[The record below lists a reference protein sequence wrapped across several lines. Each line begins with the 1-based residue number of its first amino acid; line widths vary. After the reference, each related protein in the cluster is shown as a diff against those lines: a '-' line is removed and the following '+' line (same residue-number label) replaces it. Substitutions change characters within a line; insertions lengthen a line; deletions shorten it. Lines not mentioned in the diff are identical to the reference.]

1 MGVLFIAVAG
11 IAASCTLLSTTWIA
25 FSLKFIPNVPEK
37 LPIFFFIG
45 VFHISMH
52 IFFITANLALYVLRI
67 YILLFPL
74 RPMRRANK
82 LVACVE
88 VAFALTAVSI
98 AVGPS
103 LMQGPS
109 RTTPIQEDCFAMNCA
124 GMFNRRQYVSSVI
137 FTLSVGILLLGAA
150 FLVSYFKYTKS
161 INIGKTETLRMTK
174 FVRYSLYFRII
185 LETGPYMADLIAH
198 EVGFKI
204 GTYLGAYGLVEMGF
218 ITKAE
223 CILRKMKARANRR
236 SFTHDAVTFAK
247 AGPHAKVDLNG
258 NELKLPEEDSIG
270 QLSENNSVISSL
282 HSSDIISDISL
293 DGEES
298 YSADISS
305 GQLHLAAQFLNS
317 KNHEGPHLSSPYAV
331 LIAYLKENSIRI
343 EELCRL
349 LRADVTKEDV
359 QKYCSNVSEAI
370 SSVFQSDRTG
380 VSMVCSWIKPFDP
393 EATVYKD
400 FWGADG
406 QITKIQM
413 MHEEYTFPYYKD
425 RNFQIL
431 RMNYARKDVSMY
443 IALPRTKQSTIPEI
457 TGSYLEDVLKS
468 EFRTD
473 LNVKASIPKFEVV
486 NVQDMNKCLEGIEHS
501 NGAKQH
507 DLDRCIQNIHFSVT
521 ETGTVSTRSPMAKEN
536 KSEVRFYTVDEV
548 EFTADHPFAYFVV
561 HEPSKAVL
569 FSGLYV

>member
-1 MGVLFIAVAG
+1 MSSFLTLALTQYIIAIVFAAVTLPHLILIYSSKVYKKYCKEPSPMGVLFIAVAG

-204 GTYLGAYGLVEMGF
+204 GTYLGAYGLVGCSMDF
-218 ITKAE
+218 CASTLLFYYMI
-223 CILRKMKARANRR
+223 
-236 SFTHDAVTFAK
+236 AK
-247 AGPHAKVDLNG
+247 K
-258 NELKLPEEDSIG
+258 
-270 QLSENNSVISSL
+270 
-282 HSSDIISDISL
+282 
-293 DGEES
+293 
-298 YSADISS
+298 
-305 GQLHLAAQFLNS
+305 
-317 KNHEGPHLSSPYAV
+317 
-331 LIAYLKENSIRI
+331 R
-343 EELCRL
+343 
-349 LRADVTKEDV
+349 
-359 QKYCSNVSEAI
+359 
-370 SSVFQSDRTG
+370 
-380 VSMVCSWIKPFDP
+380 
-393 EATVYKD
+393 
-400 FWGADG
+400 
-406 QITKIQM
+406 
-413 MHEEYTFPYYKD
+413 
-425 RNFQIL
+425 
-431 RMNYARKDVSMY
+431 
-443 IALPRTKQSTIPEI
+443 
-457 TGSYLEDVLKS
+457 
-468 EFRTD
+468 
-473 LNVKASIPKFEVV
+473 
-486 NVQDMNKCLEGIEHS
+486 
-501 NGAKQH
+501 
-507 DLDRCIQNIHFSVT
+507 
-521 ETGTVSTRSPMAKEN
+521 
-536 KSEVRFYTVDEV
+536 
-548 EFTADHPFAYFVV
+548 
-561 HEPSKAVL
+561 
-569 FSGLYV
+569 